1 MLRPLRRRGKAARH
15 ALRAI
20 DLLQGVSQEQAA
32 FVLQTASTTSTSRA
46 RAAGATT
53 CSATCSLTRGGSTCV
68 GSSRWT
74 CSRRSTPPA
83 SQNSR
88 MGPTSSTR
96 PAAQSSTSTRFTP
109 PCNRAKS
116 VCAGLDVVDPESL
129 THDGIRHHPN
139 TILTPHA
146 AFYSVEG
153 FQEMCENGALEAK
166 RISRAKPC
174 GIPSIRICLSTHA
187 AKSRRRGR
195 VQRLAQP
202 FAGHSCFGAGS
213 VGGELNPWTKTK
225 FFLINFCNFPFRFW
239 SNFAQ

>member
-1 MLRPLRRRGKAARH
+1 MTEELRHEIVQRRQSG
-15 ALRAI
+15 LSMRAI
-20 DLLQGVSQEQAA
+20 AEELGI
-32 FVLQTASTTSTSRA
+32 SRGAVA
-46 RAAGATT
+46 RALA
-53 CSATCSLTRGGSTCV
+53 RV
-68 GSSRWT
+68 
-74 CSRRSTPPA
+74 
-83 SQNSR
+83 Q
-88 MGPTSSTR
+88 
-96 PAAQSSTSTRFTP
+96 AQREP
-109 PCNRAKS
+109 
-116 VCAGLDVVDPESL
+116 L

>member
-32 FVLQTASTTSTSRA
+32 FVLQKPREALALVHGAALALRDPRLSQAGNWLAKHLTAA
-46 RAAGATT
+46 
-53 CSATCSLTRGGSTCV
+53 L
-68 GSSRWT
+68 
-74 CSRRSTPPA
+74 
-83 SQNSR
+83 
-88 MGPTSSTR
+88 
-96 PAAQSSTSTRFTP
+96 
-109 PCNRAKS
+109 
-116 VCAGLDVVDPESL
+116 
-129 THDGIRHHPN
+129 
-139 TILTPHA
+139 
-146 AFYSVEG
+146 
-153 FQEMCENGALEAK
+153 EMCENGALEAK

-239 SNFAQ
+239 SNLAQ